1 MGSSG
6 VAASIIEHNERKAPE
21 RKVKKV
27 TFSVKSLR
35 FDAVCAG
42 MFNLSRTAAAE
53 RITAG
58 DASLNYSVCMK
69 LDSAVHEGDVISLR
83 GCGKG
88 TVGAAGGISKK
99 GRQFISAEIYK

>member
-1 MGSSG
+1 
-6 VAASIIEHNERKAPE
+6 
-21 RKVKKV
+21 
-27 TFSVKSLR
+27 
-35 FDAVCAG
+35 
-42 MFNLSRTAAAE
+42 
-53 RITAG
+53 
-58 DASLNYSVCMK
+58 MK